1 MDFIKIYSD
10 ILKKNS
16 DNPDKVR
23 KMLKAGYN
31 LEYINLNLF
40 GDKNLPKSLRYLA
53 KLCMKFTLEPL
64 RDPENT
70 AFVNVFTPTEFLHAF
85 DMHPQLIEAY
95 SSYISGTRCEDMFID
110 KAESVGVADSLCS
123 YHKTFLGAAMS
134 NVIQK
139 PKFAITTSTACDGNV
154 NTFRCLADIYKI
166 DKFVIDVPYEYSRD
180 AENYVEEQLKEMV
193 TFIEDNTHK
202 KLDESKLKEIILNEN
217 QSIDYYKRYLESLK
231 NKYFP
236 NTLTSEMFKVFTTHP
251 GMGRADTLKFYKLL
265 AKDIEKYPDV
275 KAKKRLLWV
284 HLLPFYSE
292 SIKSFLDTNAD
303 YQLLISDMNADYL
316 HKLDVDNPYGSIAKK
331 IILNSFNGSYSRR
344 ANNILNL
351 SKELNADGVINF
363 CHFGCKQSS
372 GGSLILKDLLEKN
385 NIPMLSID
393 GDAVDRRNSQEGQNK
408 TRLEAFFEMIDRN
421 EEEVKDDSLYV
432 QI

>member
-10 ILKKNS
+10 ILKKNI

-85 DMHPQLIEAY
+85 DIHPQLIEAY
-95 SSYISGTRCEDMFID
+95 SSYISGTKCEDMFID
-110 KAESVGVADSLCS
+110 KAESVGVSDSLCS

-180 AENYVEEQLKEMV
+180 SENYVEEQLKEMV

-202 KLDESKLKEIILNEN
+202 KLDENKLREIILNEN
-217 QSIDYYKRYLESLK
+217 QSVDYYKRYLESLK

-236 NTLTSEMFKVFTTHP
+236 NTLTSEMLKVFTTHP

-265 AKDIEKYPDV
+265 AEDIEKYPHV

-292 SIKSFLDTNAD
+292 SIKSFLDTNKD
-303 YQLLISDMNADYL
+303 YQLLMSDMNADYL

-331 IILNSFNGSYSRR
+331 IILNSFNGTYSRR
-344 ANNILNL
+344 ANNILEL

-408 TRLEAFFEMIDRN
+408 TRLEAFFEMIERN
-421 EEEVKDDSLYV
+421 EEETKNDSLYV

>member
-10 ILKKNS
+10 ILKKNI

-23 KMLKAGYN
+23 RMLKAGYN

-110 KAESVGVADSLCS
+110 KAESVGVSDSLCS

-202 KLDESKLKEIILNEN
+202 KLDENKLKEIILNEN

-265 AKDIEKYPDV
+265 AEDIEKYPDA

-292 SIKSFLDTNAD
+292 SIKSFLDTNED

-344 ANNILNL
+344 ANNILEL

-408 TRLEAFFEMIDRN
+408 TRLEAFFEMIERN
-421 EEEVKDDSLYV
+421 EEETKNDSLYV

>member
-10 ILKKNS
+10 ILKKNI

-23 KMLKAGYN
+23 KILKAGYN

-40 GDKNLPKSLRYLA
+40 SDKNLPKSLRYLA

-110 KAESVGVADSLCS
+110 KAESVGVSDSLCS

-180 AENYVEEQLKEMV
+180 SENYVEEQLKEMV

-202 KLDESKLKEIILNEN
+202 KLDENKLKEIILNEN
-217 QSIDYYKRYLESLK
+217 QSVDYYKRYLESLK

-251 GMGRADTLKFYKLL
+251 GMGRTDTLKFYKLL
-265 AKDIEKYPDV
+265 AEDIEKYPDV

-292 SIKSFLDTNAD
+292 SIKSFLDTNKD

-344 ANNILNL
+344 ANNILEL

-363 CHFGCKQSS
+363 CHFGCKQSN

>member
-10 ILKKNS
+10 ILKKNI

-23 KMLKAGYN
+23 KILKAGYN

-40 GDKNLPKSLRYLA
+40 SDKNLPKSLRYLA

-110 KAESVGVADSLCS
+110 KAESVGVSDSLCS

-180 AENYVEEQLKEMV
+180 SENYVEEQLKEMV

-202 KLDESKLKEIILNEN
+202 KLDENKLKEIILNEN
-217 QSIDYYKRYLESLK
+217 QSVDYYKRYLESLK

-265 AKDIEKYPDV
+265 AEDIEKYPDV

-292 SIKSFLDTNAD
+292 SIKSFLDTNKD

-331 IILNSFNGSYSRR
+331 IILNSFNGPYSRR
-344 ANNILNL
+344 ANNILEL